1 MDGTGD
7 LTNAGE
13 LQGDGM
19 VAGRERA
26 HEGLKEDNEEDAGV
40 LVNHLKILVIFGD
53 QVPVKVD
60 IQQGCGGGAHKDIKT
75 RVSSRMINRGRR
87 AVTVCCLMAL

>member
-1 MDGTGD
+1 MDGAGD
-7 LTNAGE
+7 LANTGE

-26 HEGLKEDNEEDAGV
+26 HEGFKEDNEEDAGV
-40 LVNHLKILVIFGD
+40 LINHLKILMVFGD

-60 IQQGCGGGAHKDIKT
+60 IQQGCGRGADKDIKT
-75 RVSSRMINRGRR
+75 GVFGRMINRGRR
-87 AVTVCCLMAL
+87 AVSGCCLMAL